1 MTRLDSMVQWIAM
14 TLMAICIAAGAVMTN
29 ALTAEAGRAQLVY
42 TDEAQDGDP
51 PEVALGIAMGAF
63 RGLFV
68 NYLWM
73 RANKLK
79 EEGKYYE
86 AIELSKAIT
95 RLQPRFPRVWA
106 FHAWNMSYNISVA
119 TNTASE
125 RWTWVKAGIDLLR
138 NQALRRNPN
147 DTLLHKELAWIFIH
161 KIQGWS
167 DDANHYY
174 KRQVAREW
182 HIVLGPPPDRQYY
195 ATRLEAIDGM
205 IEWLR
210 PIIESP
216 RTLDTLFERE
226 RAANA
231 EHGGDGGD
239 TGSRIKEL
247 LGRIR
252 SEAGIEPG
260 LDLLK
265 MVEMYKAYSSAW
277 YTRDDSDQA
286 GLTDRVRTIGLLIDD
301 ETYAD
306 AWDLLLPYVRRI
318 VLRDEFNME
327 PERMAR
333 YTRRFGPLDWR
344 HPASHSLYW
353 SVRGVEEG
361 LERQGVTEF
370 STLNTDRV
378 TLHSIQELFR
388 FGDIQFDL
396 LTEDYF
402 TLPNFDFIDTYGDTL
417 EQLRPRGGFTQDD
430 QDRSYTTYSAGYENF
445 LREVIRILYN
455 RGDVESAEH
464 YHHVLSTAP
473 WRNQNDS
480 DVSYELGL
488 TLAEFV
494 ENQLKDR
501 ITIPH
506 VANSEIEA
514 ALHMAFLEG
523 ALGGKRGVFRKQMEY
538 AQKAWKAYREFQ
550 NTRTTS
556 DAEANRMLEYI
567 GENFADIVIRSL
579 TRLLLGGRV
588 GTDAGGAGTMGLT
601 QAATLYQKIPP
612 DLQRAVYDDL
622 VAEYVTRR
630 QVEKIAFENLFP
642 EPEEMEQWRELIRS
656 QSLNSDEW
664 FRRQIEFT
672 QQ

>member
-1 MTRLDSMVQWIAM
+1 MNRSDSIVQWIAM
-14 TLMAICIAAGAVMTN
+14 AIMATCIAIGAALTN
-29 ALTAEAGRAQLVY
+29 AMTAEAGRAQLVY
-42 TDEAQDGDP
+42 TDEAQEGDP

-73 RANKLK
+73 RANTLK

-106 FHAWNMSYNISVA
+106 FHAWNMAYNISVA

-125 RWTWVKAGIDLLR
+125 RWTWVKSGIDLLR

-174 KRQVAREW
+174 KKQVARDW
-182 HIVLGPPPDRQYY
+182 HVVLGAPPDRQFFD
-195 ATRLEAIDGM
+195 TRVDAIDGLVD
-205 IEWLR
+205 WLT
-210 PIIESP
+210 PISDAP
-216 RTLDTLFERE
+216 RTYEALIERE
-226 RAANA
+226 ANA
-231 EHGGDGGD
+231 LALDGVDAATPHSRIEELVDRIRRD
-239 TGSRIKEL
+239 TGL
-247 LGRIR
+247 
-252 SEAGIEPG
+252 EPG
-260 LDLLK
+260 FELLK
-265 MVEMYKAYSSAW
+265 MVALNRAYRAAW
-277 YTRDDSDQA
+277 YAQQSQDISMFPERIQTVGA
-286 GLTDRVRTIGLLIDD
+286 LLDD
-301 ETYAD
+301 EQYAD
-306 AWDLLLPYVRRI
+306 AWDRLLPYVRRL
-318 VLRDEFNME
+318 VLSKEYNME

-333 YTRRFGPLDWR
+333 YTQRYGPLDWR
-344 HPASHSLYW
+344 HPGAHSLYW

-361 LERQGVTEF
+361 LERQGVTQF

-402 TLPNFDFIDTYGDTL
+402 TLPNFDFIDTYGTTL
-417 EQLRPRGGFTQDD
+417 EQLRPRGGFSQDD
-430 QDRSYTTYSAGYENF
+430 QAKGFTTYSAGYENF

-455 RGDVESAEH
+455 RGDIEGAEH
-464 YHHVLSTAP
+464 YHMILRTAP
-473 WRNQNDS
+473 WRNENDP

-494 ENQLKDR
+494 DNQLKDR

-538 AQKAWKAYREFQ
+538 AQKAWQAYREYQ
-550 NTRTTS
+550 DVRTTP
-556 DAEANRMLEYI
+556 DAEANRMWEFI
-567 GENFADIVIRSL
+567 GENFAEIVIRSL

-588 GTDAGGAGTMGLT
+588 GTDAGGAGTMGPT
-601 QAATLYQKIPP
+601 QAATLYQKVPP

-630 QVEKIAFENLFP
+630 QVEKPAFDSLFP
-642 EPEEMEQWRELIRS
+642 EPEGMEQWRELIRS
-656 QSLNSDEW
+656 QNLNSDEW